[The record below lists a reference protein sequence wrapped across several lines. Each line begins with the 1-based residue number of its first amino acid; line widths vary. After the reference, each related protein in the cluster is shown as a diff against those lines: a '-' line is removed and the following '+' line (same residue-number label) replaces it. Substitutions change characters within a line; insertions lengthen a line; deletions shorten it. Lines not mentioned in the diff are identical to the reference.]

1 MTSLIYLMELDIADI
16 NLALYNK
23 EVGRVRQTK
32 EPINDRAYLMRT
44 EQLYHRNHTSQYVIV
59 VLVEKYIDERKVNA
73 WSWTQEAD
81 ISEVLEFPSPTRK
94 QKELLKEDERMKL
107 MESLSNLTP
116 EQIKQMREEEKKA
129 RKRLTAKLYYQ
140 KHKEKVLERSKAWA
154 RNNKDKVHA
163 SHKRYN
169 QKLRENKLWEDQ
181 QKDSSL

>member
-1 MTSLIYLMELDIADI
+1 MELDISDI
-16 NLALYNK
+16 NLTLYNK

-59 VLVEKYIDERKVNA
+59 VLIEKFIDGKKVNA
-73 WSWTQEAD
+73 WSWSQEAD

-94 QKELLKEDERMKL
+94 QKELLREEERMKQ
-107 MESLSNLTP
+107 MEYTSSLTP

-140 KHKEKVLERSKAWA
+140 KHRERIIAKSKEWSRTHRESVRAA
-154 RNNKDKVHA
+154 
-163 SHKRYN
+163 KRRHT
-169 QKLRENKLWEDQ
+169 QKIREEKLWEDQ
-181 QKDSSL
+181 ARNSSL